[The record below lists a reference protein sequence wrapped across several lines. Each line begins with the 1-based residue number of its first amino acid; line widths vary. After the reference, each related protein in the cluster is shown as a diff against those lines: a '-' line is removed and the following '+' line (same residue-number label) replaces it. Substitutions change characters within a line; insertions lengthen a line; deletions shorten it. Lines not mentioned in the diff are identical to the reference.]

1 MNRISCLALSGIIV
15 FILMAT
21 SCEKTDA
28 IEAQGTP
35 LKNAKNATK
44 KPQSGKTIVVQPFD
58 DVPANYLQHVEQEIK
73 KHYPKVVTRAPISLP
88 QAAYY
93 RPNNRYKA
101 DSIIDFLR
109 ARTPDNF
116 VTMGLTTKDISTS
129 KGAYSDW
136 GIMGLG
142 YCPGKSCVAS
152 TFRLH
157 GDNKMEKLV
166 KVALHELGHTQGLEH
181 CPQEGCLMRDAKGKD
196 HLNQLNGFCSSCK
209 NVMEKEGWDFK
220 SDSPH

>member
-1 MNRISCLALSGIIV
+1 MNRIPCLVKLVLLV
-15 FILMAT
+15 FAMMVS

-28 IEAQGTP
+28 ILPQNNTSQ
-35 LKNAKNATK
+35 NAKSAIK
-44 KPQSGKTIVVQPFD
+44 KPASGKTIVVQPFD
-58 DVPANYLQHVEQEIK
+58 DVPTGYLQYVEQEIK
-73 KHYPKVVTRAPISLP
+73 KHYPKVVTKAPIALP
-88 QAAYY
+88 KEAYY

-129 KGAYSDW
+129 KGSYSDW

-157 GDNKMEKLV
+157 GDNKLEKLA

-196 HLNQLNGFCSSCK
+196 HLNQLNGFCNTCK
-209 NVMEKEGWDFK
+209 HVMEKEGWDFK
-220 SDSPH
+220 SDGSH

>member
-15 FILMAT
+15 FTLMAT
-21 SCEKTDA
+21 SCEKTDF
-28 IEAQGTP
+28 IEARGTP
-35 LKNAKNATK
+35 LKNEKNATK

-88 QAAYY
+88 QEAYY

-101 DSIIDFLR
+101 DTIIDFLR

-129 KGAYSDW
+129 KGSYSDW

-157 GDNKMEKLV
+157 GDNKLEKLV

-181 CPQEGCLMRDAKGKD
+181 CLQEGCLMRDAKGKD

-209 NVMEKEGWDFK
+209 NVMGKEGWDFK